1 MLNGIIFHL
10 RDFQK
15 FYTLLYKL
23 SKIQTKFRTSGD
35 SLLHRGGERVF
46 SMIIF
51 GVVLPGFPTK
61 KIQFLKW

>member
-10 RDFQK
+10 QDFQK
-15 FYTLLYKL
+15 HVIYKL
-23 SKIQTKFRTSGD
+23 SKNLTKFRTSGD

-46 SMIIF
+46 SMIILESF
-51 GVVLPGFPTK
+51 YRVFQW

>member
-10 RDFQK
+10 QDFQK
-15 FYTLLYKL
+15 HVIYKL
-23 SKIQTKFRTSGD
+23 SKNLTKFRTSGD

-51 GVVLPGFPTK
+51 GVVLPGFPTEK
-61 KIQFLKW
+61 SSF

>member
-15 FYTLLYKL
+15 HVIHKL
-23 SKIQTKFRTSGD
+23 SKNLTKFRTSGD

-51 GVVLPGFPTK
+51 GVVLPGFPMEK
-61 KIQFLKW
+61 SSF